1 MAVRPDVVRVS
12 TREPNKAM
20 PDLSDLAFRA
30 EYGKVIAYLCYQGFD
45 RQVAEEA
52 AADAMSEAWRA
63 RIGPD
68 RRAGWIR
75 TAAKRIAGRL
85 AKDRRDP
92 QARLRD
98 KGYRPPNADLNGT
111 EAYRAIEQEDELV
124 VAMRQLPEKQR
135 SVMALYLFRLT
146 HKEIAEELG
155 IPTRTVYDLLGKART
170 HLRSV
175 LEADAKEESP

>member
-1 MAVRPDVVRVS
+1 MAVRPDVVRVH
-12 TREPNKAM
+12 TRDPDKAM
-20 PDLSDLAFRA
+20 PDLFDLAFRA
-30 EYGKVIAYLCYQGFD
+30 EYSKVIAYLCYHGFD
-45 RQVAEEA
+45 RHVAEEA
-52 AADAMSEAWRA
+52 AAEAMSEAWEKK
-63 RIGPD
+63 IGPD

-75 TAAKRIAGRL
+75 KAAKHAAGRL

-111 EAYRAIEQEDELV
+111 EAYRAIEQRNELV

-135 SVMALYLFRLT
+135 SVMALYLFRST
-146 HKEIAEELG
+146 HKEIADELG
-155 IPTRTVYDLLGKART
+155 IPQRTVYDLLAKARA

-175 LEADAKEESP
+175 LEANAREESP